1 MKLTPR
7 TRSERCMARHA
18 RGAFT
23 LIELLVVI
31 SIIALLISILL
42 PQLAAARRIARR
54 VYCNTNIRSTLQA
67 MQNYATS
74 NDDAAAGSPNTSGVY
89 LKVLALR
96 SPGSISTFSFP
107 GPATSPWDFMGPLAR
122 ENGME
127 DVMTESLPRRYD
139 IIRRIK
145 SFQCAE
151 NNILAGPYSSLPAS
165 QFSTGPMIAM
175 NTCRT
180 FMYLGDA
187 TRITVPQSEPLPPL
201 VSVANTPQFD
211 VLPSGW
217 DENIPK
223 NYTPRLSMVGDASI
237 KCYVADGSRYST
249 VNIQPDYD
257 IGLASSY
264 GSAFSDSGPYSVFS
278 RSWDRSAASG
288 NVFAGQA
295 CTSPGWVDAR
305 IYGYRHSTAVT
316 PGCSAP
322 GNAYMGNFGFFDGH
336 ADSIGD
342 LNSSN
347 PAMWIPARSTLDVNN
362 NMQNDAKNVFATNL
376 VNGKISIGS

>member
-1 MKLTPR
+1 MHGMPR
-7 TRSERCMARHA
+7 TRSDSRIAPRA

-42 PQLAAARRIARR
+42 PQLASARRVARR
-54 VYCNTNIRSTLQA
+54 VYCNTNLRSTLQA

-74 NDDAAAGSPNTSGVY
+74 NDDAMAGSPNTTGVY

-96 SPGSISTFSFP
+96 SPGSVSTFSFP

-127 DVMTESLPRRYD
+127 DVMTDNLPRRYD

-145 SFQCAE
+145 SYQCAE
-151 NNILAGPYSSLPAS
+151 NNILAGPYSSLPAA
-165 QFSTGPMIAM
+165 QFSTGPMIAQ
-175 NTCRT
+175 NTCRI

-187 TRITVPQSEPLPPL
+187 ARITVPQAEPLPPL
-201 VSVANTPQFD
+201 IDQANSPQFD

-217 DENIPK
+217 DEDIPR
-223 NYTPRLSMVGDASI
+223 NYTPRLSMLGDASI
-237 KCYVADGSRYST
+237 KVYVGDGARYST

-257 IGLASSY
+257 IGLGSSY
-264 GSAFSDSGPYSVFS
+264 GSAFSDSGPYSTFS
-278 RSWDRSAASG
+278 RSWDRSGASG
-288 NVFAGQA
+288 NQYASQA
-295 CTSPGWVDAR
+295 CTTPGWVDAR
-305 IYGYRHSTAVT
+305 IYGYRHSTQVT

-322 GNAYMGNFGFFDGH
+322 GNAYVGNFGFFDGH
-336 ADSIGD
+336 AESMGD

-347 PAMWIPARSTLDVNN
+347 PAMWLPARSTLTVNAS
-362 NMQNDAKNVFATNL
+362 MQVDSKNAYATNL
-376 VNGKISIGS
+376 VNGKISIAN